1 MRGKIYILTNDA
13 MPDYIK
19 IGFTAADDVETR
31 MKQLDTTG
39 LPLPFR
45 LHACIELENAQKL
58 ERLAH
63 EVFSHHRARTNREFF
78 LMEPETAVKYLT
90 AVSLNDPGSR
100 WIAVNQ
106 QMIDETGQTVSE
118 ELVVKPRMS
127 NFTFSAAGVP
137 LGSEIAFTRDAS
149 ITAQVVSDT
158 EVEFEGI
165 RTKLSPLTRQI
176 FERLG
181 TMNSSGAY
189 AGPHYFTF
197 EDELLSERRKRLSSV
212 DDSDAD

>member
-45 LHACIELENAQKL
+45 LHACVELENAQKL

-63 EVFSHHRARTNREFF
+63 EVFSHHRARANREFF
-78 LMEPETAVKYLT
+78 LMEPETAVTYLT
-90 AVSLNDPGSR
+90 AVSMNDSQAR
-100 WIAVNQ
+100 WIAANR
-106 QMIDETGQTVSE
+106 QMIDETGQKVAE
-118 ELVVKPRMS
+118 DMVVKPRLS
-127 NFTFSAAGVP
+127 NFTFSAADVP

-149 ITAQVVSDT
+149 ITARVVSDT
-158 EVEFEGI
+158 EVEFEGT
-165 RTKLSPLTRQI
+165 RTKLSPLTRLI
-176 FERLG
+176 FERMG

-197 EDELLSERRKRLSSV
+197 EDELLSERRKRLSHG
-212 DDSDAD
+212 DDADAD